1 MPNCLQFYSIEQ
13 IEAAFGGTVRTAD
26 DEDHEKPKRRARDD
40 DEEAKP
46 RRKPAAD
53 NDNSGPRSTR
63 KPKDEDEEAPF
74 EEMKNPRSRS
84 GVAAPPDDDEEPEGQ
99 AQQACTG

>member
-1 MPNCLQFYSIEQ
+1 MCRKTRCPTAFKFYSIEQ

-26 DEDHEKPKRRARDD
+26 DEDDEKPKRRARDD

-53 NDNSGPRSTR
+53 
-63 KPKDEDEEAPF
+63 
-74 EEMKNPRSRS
+74 
-84 GVAAPPDDDEEPEGQ
+84 DDDSGAALNPQ
-99 AQQACTG
+99 AKG